1 MLKKPTTVFVYL
13 LGAYVLIQFL
23 WWGYHLIDLTRA
35 SQHTDQAITKRIIM
49 IIGEGS
55 VFLVLL
61 LFGLWKIKRSI
72 KKEMQVARQ
81 QNNFMLSVTHELKT
95 PLAATKL
102 YLQTIQKHQLSP
114 EKQIELIQKAL
125 DESSRLE
132 TLVEQI
138 LTASRLEQ
146 QAMPR
151 LISSISLKDFLNQL
165 ILIQEKR
172 FNRSIRMND
181 FEDVQLE
188 TDPLIFTH
196 ILNNL
201 IENGF
206 KYGYTKKGLDLTV
219 YKENDQ
225 YISIEIRDYGKGI
238 PIEQQDLL
246 FKKFNRLEN
255 EETRTTKGTG
265 LGLFIAKEC
274 ARTLGGNLRLLKT
287 DGPGACFQIQMP
299 YDE

>member
-35 SQHTDQAITKRIIM
+35 SHHTDQTVTKRIIM

-72 KKEMQVARQ
+72 KKEIQIARQ

-102 YLQTIQKHQLSP
+102 YLQTIQKHKLSE

-151 LISSISLKDFLNQL
+151 LMTSISLKDFLQKL
-165 ILIQEKR
+165 IAIQEKR
-172 FNRSIRMND
+172 FNISIHMND
-181 FEDVQLE
+181 FKDIQLE
-188 TDPLIFTH
+188 TDPLIFTN

-201 IENGF
+201 IENAY
-206 KYGYTKKGLDLTV
+206 KYGYTEQGIDLAV
-219 YKENDQ
+219 SKDDQ
-225 YISIEIRDYGKGI
+225 YISISVRDYGKGI
-238 PIEQQDLL
+238 PVEQQDLL

-255 EETRTTKGTG
+255 EETRSTKGTG

-274 ARTLGGNLRLLKT
+274 ARTLGGNLKLIKVE
-287 DGPGACFQIQMP
+287 GPGACFQIQMP

>member
-35 SQHTDQAITKRIIM
+35 SHHTDQTITKRIVM

-72 KKEMQVARQ
+72 KKEIQIARQ

-102 YLQTIQKHQLSP
+102 YLQTIQKHKLSE

-151 LISSISLKDFLNQL
+151 LTTAFSLKDFLNKL
-165 ILIQEKR
+165 ISIQEKR
-172 FNRSIRMND
+172 FNISIHLND
-181 FEDVQLE
+181 FEDIQLE
-188 TDPLIFTH
+188 TDPLIFTN

-201 IENGF
+201 IENGY
-206 KYGYTKKGLDLTV
+206 KYGYTDRGLDLV
-219 YKENDQ
+219 ISKDDQ
-225 YISIEIRDYGKGI
+225 YVSIEVRDYGKGI
-238 PIEQQDLL
+238 PPEQQDLL

-255 EETRTTKGTG
+255 EETRSTKGTG

-274 ARTLGGNLRLLKT
+274 ARTLGGNLRLLKVE
-287 DGPGACFQIQMP
+287 GPGACFQIQMP
-299 YDE
+299 YDG

>member
-35 SQHTDQAITKRIIM
+35 SHHTDQTITKRIVM

-72 KKEMQVARQ
+72 KKEIQVARQ

-102 YLQTIQKHQLSP
+102 YLQTVQKHKLSE
-114 EKQIELIQKAL
+114 EKQSELIQKAL

-151 LISSISLKDFLNQL
+151 LMTSFSLKDFLNKL
-165 ILIQEKR
+165 ISIQEKR
-172 FNRSIRMND
+172 FNISIHLND
-181 FEDVQLE
+181 FEDIQLE
-188 TDPLIFTH
+188 TDPLIFTN

-201 IENGF
+201 IENGY
-206 KYGYTKKGLDLTV
+206 KYGYTDRGLDLIV
-219 YKENDQ
+219 FKNDQ
-225 YISIEIRDYGKGI
+225 SVSIQIRDYGKGI
-238 PIEQQDLL
+238 PLEQQDLL

-255 EETRTTKGTG
+255 EETRSTKGTG

-274 ARTLGGNLRLLKT
+274 ARTLGGNLRLIKV

-299 YDE
+299 YYE

>member
-23 WWGYHLIDLTRA
+23 WWGYHLIDLTKA
-35 SQHTDQAITKRIIM
+35 SEHTDQLITKRIVM

-55 VFLVLL
+55 VFLILL

-72 KKEMQVARQ
+72 KKEIQIARQ

-102 YLQTIQKHQLSP
+102 YLQTIQKHKLSE
-114 EKQIELIQKAL
+114 EKQGELIQKAL

-151 LISSISLKDFLNQL
+151 LITSISLKSFLNNL
-165 ILIQEKR
+165 ITIQEKR
-172 FNRSIRMND
+172 FAGSIHMND
-181 FEDVQLE
+181 FEDIQLE

-206 KYGYTKKGLDLTV
+206 KYGYTEKGLDLTITRD
-219 YKENDQ
+219 EQ
-225 YISIEIRDYGKGI
+225 YVSIEVRDYGKGI
-238 PIEQQDLL
+238 PTEQHDLL

-255 EETRTTKGTG
+255 EETRSTKGTG

-274 ARTLGGNLRLLKT
+274 ARTLGGNLRLVKI
-287 DGPGACFQIQMP
+287 DEPGACFQIQMP
-299 YDE
+299 YDK

>member
-35 SQHTDQAITKRIIM
+35 SQHTDQMITKRIVM

-72 KKEMQVARQ
+72 KKEIQVARQ

-102 YLQTIQKHQLSP
+102 YLQTIQKHQLSQ
-114 EKQIELIQKAL
+114 EKQVELIQKAL

-151 LISSISLKDFLNQL
+151 LMTSISLKDFLTHL
-165 ILIQEKR
+165 INIQEKR
-172 FNRSIRMND
+172 FNSSIRLND
-181 FEDVQLE
+181 FEDLQLE
-188 TDPLIFTH
+188 TDPLIFTN

-206 KYGYTKKGLDLTV
+206 KYGYTEKGLDLTV
-219 YKENDQ
+219 HKENDHSV
-225 YISIEIRDYGKGI
+225 SIEVRDYGKGI
-238 PIEQQDLL
+238 PLEQQDLL

-274 ARTLGGNLRLLKT
+274 ARTLGGNLRLIKV

>member
-35 SQHTDQAITKRIIM
+35 SHHTDQTITKRIIM

-72 KKEMQVARQ
+72 KKEIQVARQ

-102 YLQTIQKHQLSP
+102 YLQTVQKHKLSE
-114 EKQIELIQKAL
+114 EKQSELIQKAL

-151 LISSISLKDFLNQL
+151 LMTSFSLKDFLNKL
-165 ILIQEKR
+165 ISIQEKR
-172 FNRSIRMND
+172 FNISIHLNE
-181 FEDVQLE
+181 FEDIHLE
-188 TDPLIFTH
+188 TDPLIFTN

-201 IENGF
+201 IENAY
-206 KYGYTKKGLDLTV
+206 KYGYTDRGLDLIV
-219 YKENDQ
+219 SKDDQ
-225 YISIEIRDYGKGI
+225 YVSIQVRDYGKGI
-238 PIEQQDLL
+238 PPEQQDLL

-255 EETRTTKGTG
+255 EETRSTKGTG

-274 ARTLGGNLRLLKT
+274 ARTLGGNLKLIKV

>member
-1 MLKKPTTVFVYL
+1 MLRKPTTVFVYL

-23 WWGYHLIDLTRA
+23 WWGYHLIDLTRSSHHA
-35 SQHTDQAITKRIIM
+35 DNTITKRIIM

-72 KKEMQVARQ
+72 KKEIQMARQ

-102 YLQTIQKHQLSP
+102 YLQTIQKHKLSE
-114 EKQIELIQKAL
+114 EKQGELIQKAL
-125 DESSRLE
+125 DESNRLE
-132 TLVEQI
+132 NLVEQI

-151 LISSISLKDFLNQL
+151 LITSISLKEFLTNL
-165 ILIQEKR
+165 ISIQQRR
-172 FNRSIRMND
+172 FHIALHIND
-181 FEDVQLE
+181 FEDITLE
-188 TDPLIFTH
+188 TDPLILTY

-201 IENGF
+201 IENAY
-206 KYGYTKKGLDLTV
+206 KYGYTDRGLD
-219 YKENDQ
+219 
-225 YISIEIRDYGKGI
+225 ISVIKDEQLVSIQVRDYGKGI
-238 PIEQQDLL
+238 PADLQNLL

-265 LGLFIAKEC
+265 LGLFIARES
-274 ARTLGGNLRLLKT
+274 ARTLGGNLRLVKV
-287 DGPGACFQIQMP
+287 DGPGACFEIQMP
-299 YDE
+299 YDK

>member
-35 SQHTDQAITKRIIM
+35 SHHTDQTITKRIVM

-55 VFLVLL
+55 VFLILL

-72 KKEMQVARQ
+72 KKEIQMARQ

-102 YLQTIQKHQLSP
+102 YLQTVQKHKLSE
-114 EKQIELIQKAL
+114 EKQSELIQKAL

-151 LISSISLKDFLNQL
+151 LTTSFSLKDFLNKL
-165 ILIQEKR
+165 ISIQEKR
-172 FNRSIRMND
+172 FNISIHLND
-181 FEDVQLE
+181 FKDIQLE
-188 TDPLIFTH
+188 TDPLIFTN

-201 IENGF
+201 IENGY
-206 KYGYTKKGLDLTV
+206 KYGYTDRGLDLNIS
-219 YKENDQ
+219 NDDQ
-225 YISIEIRDYGKGI
+225 SVSIQVRDYGKGI
-238 PIEQQDLL
+238 PVEQQDLL

-255 EETRTTKGTG
+255 EETRSTKGTG

-274 ARTLGGNLRLLKT
+274 ARTLGGNLKLIKV

>member
-13 LGAYVLIQFL
+13 LGAYVLIQFH

-35 SQHTDQAITKRIIM
+35 SHHTDQTVTKRIIM

-72 KKEMQVARQ
+72 KKEIQIARQ

-102 YLQTIQKHQLSP
+102 YLQTIQKHKLSE

-151 LISSISLKDFLNQL
+151 LVTSMSLKDFLNKL
-165 ILIQEKR
+165 IAIQEKR
-172 FNRSIRMND
+172 FTVSIRIND
-181 FEDVQLE
+181 FTDIQLD
-188 TDPLIFTH
+188 TDPLIFTN

-201 IENGF
+201 IENAY
-206 KYGYTKKGLDLTV
+206 KYGYTDQGIDLTV
-219 YKENDQ
+219 SKDDQ
-225 YISIEIRDYGKGI
+225 YVSIAVRDYGKGI
-238 PIEQQDLL
+238 PVEQQDLL

-274 ARTLGGNLRLLKT
+274 ARTLGGNLRLIKVE
-287 DGPGACFQIQMP
+287 GPGACFQIQMP

>member
-35 SQHTDQAITKRIIM
+35 SHHTDQTITKRIVM

-55 VFLVLL
+55 VFLILL

-72 KKEMQVARQ
+72 KKEIQVARQ

-102 YLQTIQKHQLSP
+102 YLQTVQKHKLSE
-114 EKQIELIQKAL
+114 EKQSELIQKAL

-151 LISSISLKDFLNQL
+151 LTTSFSLKDFLNKL
-165 ILIQEKR
+165 ISIQEKR
-172 FNRSIRMND
+172 FNISIHLNE
-181 FEDVQLE
+181 FEDIQLE
-188 TDPLIFTH
+188 TDPLIFTN

-201 IENGF
+201 IENGY
-206 KYGYTKKGLDLTV
+206 KYGYTDRGLDLNIS
-219 YKENDQ
+219 KDDQ
-225 YISIEIRDYGKGI
+225 SISIQVRDYGKGI
-238 PIEQQDLL
+238 PVEQQDLL

-255 EETRTTKGTG
+255 EETRSTKGTG

-274 ARTLGGNLRLLKT
+274 ARTLGGNLKLIKV

>member
-35 SQHTDQAITKRIIM
+35 SHHTDQTITKRIVM

-72 KKEMQVARQ
+72 KKEIRIARQ

-102 YLQTIQKHQLSP
+102 YLQTIQKHKLSE

-151 LISSISLKDFLNQL
+151 LMTSVSLKEFLSKL
-165 ILIQEKR
+165 IAIQEKR
-172 FNRSIRMND
+172 FNISIRMND
-181 FEDVQLE
+181 FKDIQLE
-188 TDPLIFTH
+188 TDPLIFTN

-206 KYGYTKKGLDLTV
+206 KYGYTDQGLDLTIS
-219 YKENDQ
+219 KDDQ
-225 YISIEIRDYGKGI
+225 YVSIAVRDYGKGI
-238 PIEQQDLL
+238 PAEQQDLL

-255 EETRTTKGTG
+255 EETRSTKGTG

-274 ARTLGGNLRLLKT
+274 ARTLGGNLRLIKV

>member
-35 SQHTDQAITKRIIM
+35 SHHTDEAISKRIVM

-72 KKEMQVARQ
+72 KKEIRIARQ

-102 YLQTIQKHQLSP
+102 YLQTIQKHKLNE
-114 EKQIELIQKAL
+114 EKQFELIQKAL

-151 LISSISLKDFLNQL
+151 LISSVYLRDFLHKL
-165 ILIQEKR
+165 AAIQEKR
-172 FNRSIRMND
+172 FNIPIRIND
-181 FEDVQLE
+181 FEDVRLE

-201 IENGF
+201 IENGV
-206 KYGYTKKGLDLTV
+206 KYGYTEKGLDLIV
-219 YKENDQ
+219 SKENDHS
-225 YISIEIRDYGKGI
+225 ISIQVRDYGRGI

-274 ARTLGGNLRLLKT
+274 ARTLGGNLRLIKV